1 MQNFSPSMEKCMFT
15 GSSSNIQD
23 GARLDIV
30 TNGFW
35 GGRFECTFFGVQ
47 VFDPHAPSNR
57 NSQCDRKNK
66 LKNKRQYKKR
76 VREVE
81 HASFTPLVLSATG
94 GMANKDTVFY
104 KRLASY
110 LATKWDQPY
119 SSTLFWLQCR
129 LTFSLPHSA
138 IQCIRGAIPAV
149 NMAISELNFVWTPLL
164 VTLTL
169 YQEYFLLFVFCFC
182 LSFWL

>member
-1 MQNFSPSMEKCMFT
+1 MTFVLNHAELQPINGEVFT

-30 TNGFW
+30 ANGFW
-35 GGRFECTFFGVQ
+35 GGRFECTFFDVQ
-47 VFDPHAPSNR
+47 VFNPHAPSNR
-57 NSQCDRKNK
+57 NSQCYRKHK
-66 LKNKRQYKKR
+66 LEKKRQYKQR

-94 GMANKDTVFY
+94 GMANEDTVFY
-104 KRLASY
+104 KRLASC
-110 LATKWDQPY
+110 LATKRDQPY

-129 LTFSLPHSA
+129 LTFSLLHSA

-149 NMAISELNFVWTPLL
+149 DMAISELNFV
-164 VTLTL
+164 
-169 YQEYFLLFVFCFC
+169 
-182 LSFWL
+182 